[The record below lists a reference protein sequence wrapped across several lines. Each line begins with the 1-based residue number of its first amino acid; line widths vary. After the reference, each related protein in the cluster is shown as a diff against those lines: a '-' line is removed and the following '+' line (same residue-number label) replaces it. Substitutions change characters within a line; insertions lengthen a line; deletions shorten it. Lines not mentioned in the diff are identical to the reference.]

1 MLDFTKRWFLVAAL
15 MSCASFAAQLPAQ
28 AASAEETPD
37 ALIKNLGTDL
47 LNSIR
52 ADKEIQAGN
61 TQKLLDL
68 IDVKVLPHMNFQRT
82 TALAVGRNWSRATP
96 EQQKQLTQEFRKLLV
111 YTYAGA
117 LTQLRDQTIQIKP
130 FRADPADTEVVVRS
144 LVLSPRAD
152 PIQLDYRLE
161 KSATGWKVYDIN
173 VLGAW
178 LVENYRTQFS
188 NEISQNGIDGLIK
201 KLVEMNRGLDKV
213 AKK

>member
-1 MLDFTKRWFLVAAL
+1 MLSFLKRLFVIAIAAL
-15 MSCASFAAQLPAQ
+15 SLSGQAISALAQ
-28 AASAEETPD
+28 AEETPD

-52 ADKEIQAGN
+52 ADKDIQAGN
-61 TQKLLDL
+61 TQKLLNL
-68 IDVKVLPHMNFQRT
+68 IDAKVLPHMNFQRT
-82 TALAVGRNWSRATP
+82 TASAIGRHWSRATP

-111 YTYAGA
+111 FTYAGA
-117 LTQLRDQTIQIKP
+117 LTQIRDQTIQIKP
-130 FRADPADTEVVVRS
+130 FRADPTDTEVIVRS
-144 LVLSPRAD
+144 VVVSPRSE

-188 NEISQNGIDGLIK
+188 NEINQNGIDGLIK
-201 KLVEMNRGLDKV
+201 KLAEMNRGLDKS